1 MNKYYPTL
9 FQTANIINSHSW
21 FDIKERKNESFNK
34 KKRKRTINY
43 DYVDTLKIKV
53 NFNDNQKNIINKWF
67 NDCIDI
73 YNITNNYIKNTATN
87 DNYKSVIN
95 FFKLR
100 ELLKEPLK
108 NICKINGLNKHTA
121 DYAIKH
127 CVEMYKSAISNH
139 KKLEKFNIQDLNKNR
154 RRKNLVIE
162 PASVS
167 SKINSIFIK
176 QLGEIKTNINLNI
189 IKQNSILQF
198 NTLKK
203 SYIII
208 TPKNV
213 NENNYVEQNHKCGI
227 DIGVR
232 TFLTTYSYSESYE
245 IGTNTYKTID
255 RINKRLDSIRK
266 SKDEKIINES
276 KFTYLYNKYSSKLK
290 DKINDMHCK
299 VSNFLLSNYRKL
311 IIGKVST
318 KKMVSNLDG
327 NLREITK
334 RRLMALSHYKFRMKL
349 KTMAIKFGCNIIETD
364 EYLTSKTCS
373 KCKTINENLKGNKV
387 FSCQN
392 CNLEIDRDINASINI
407 YKNRT
412 LTRSGPSKKAN
423 ISYNY

>member
-1 MNKYYPTL
+1 MK
-9 FQTANIINSHSW
+9 
-21 FDIKERKNESFNK
+21 D
-34 KKRKRTINY
+34 
-43 DYVDTLKIKV
+43 
-53 NFNDNQKNIINKWF
+53 
-67 NDCIDI
+67 
-73 YNITNNYIKNTATN
+73 
-87 DNYKSVIN
+87 
-95 FFKLR
+95 
-100 ELLKEPLK
+100 PLK
-108 NICKINGLNKHTA
+108 NICNLSGINKHTA
-121 DYAIKH
+121 NYAIKH

-139 KKLEKFNIQDLNKNR
+139 KKLDKFNIQDLNKNR

-167 SKINSIFIK
+167 SKINSIFTK

-198 NTLKK
+198 DTLKK

-208 TPKNV
+208 TPKNI
-213 NENNYVEQNHKCGI
+213 NNNNYVEQNHKCGI

-232 TFLTTYSYSESYE
+232 TFLTTYSRSESYE

-255 RINKRLDSIRK
+255 GINKRLDKIRK
-266 SKDEKIINES
+266 NKDEKIINEN

-290 DKINDMHCK
+290 DKINDMHFK
-299 VSNFLLSNYRKL
+299 TANFLLSNYRKL

-334 RRLMALSHYKFRMKL
+334 RRLMALSHYRFRMKL
-349 KTMAIKFGCNIIETD
+349 KLMAIKFGCKIIETD

-373 KCKTINENLKGNKV
+373 KCKTINENLKGNKF

-412 LTRSGPSKKAN
+412 LTRSGPQKKAV
-423 ISYNY
+423 ISYN

>member
-1 MNKYYPTL
+1 MYRYLEP
-9 FQTANIINSHSW
+9 
-21 FDIKERKNESFNK
+21 
-34 KKRKRTINY
+34 
-43 DYVDTLKIKV
+43 KV
-53 NFNDNQKNIINKWF
+53 I
-67 NDCIDI
+67 
-73 YNITNNYIKNTATN
+73 ITNNYIKNTATN
-87 DNYKSVIN
+87 DNYKNIIN

-100 ELLKEPLK
+100 EIMNEPLK
-108 NICKINGLNKHTA
+108 NTCKISGINKHTA

-139 KKLEKFNIQDLNKNR
+139 KKLEKFNIQDLSKNR

-167 SKINSIFIK
+167 SKINSIFTK
-176 QLGEIKTNINLNI
+176 QLGKIKTNINLNI

-198 NTLKK
+198 DTLKK

-208 TPKNV
+208 TPKNI
-213 NENNYVEQNHKCGI
+213 NNNNYVEQNHKCGI

-232 TFLTTYSYSESYE
+232 TFLTTYSPSESYE

-255 RINKRLDSIRK
+255 RINKRLDCIRK

-299 VSNFLLSNYRKL
+299 VSHYLLSNYRKL

-327 NLREITK
+327 NLRDITK

-349 KTMAIKFGCNIIETD
+349 KSMAIKFGCKIIETD
-364 EYLTSKTCS
+364 EYLTSKNCS
-373 KCKTINENLKGNKV
+373 KCKTTNDNLKGSKIFN
-387 FSCQN
+387 CPN

-412 LTRSGPSKKAN
+412 LSRSSPSERVYR
-423 ISYNY
+423 SL